1 MGPFRVDYAMNRGH
15 ELILDREQPITRE
28 ELDTMELQMLRSNQV
43 PFLLPVEWIEI
54 DGCVTFRYSI
64 EGRRMLSHQ
73 LQLQA
78 MTMQQFYMCLL
89 AITEAL
95 DGCKSYL
102 LRPECCVLDE
112 MYIFVGERWDEVSLL
127 YVPFRNK
134 EQAADELTAFL
145 PLIMR
150 LAAHVQQLDGAGLQ
164 AILRQVNDSRSVRP
178 ALIRTLLQWIGGES
192 GEHIQASTADS
203 IANSRREG
211 PINRKTANA
220 PVVSSSENKNVPKQP
235 SPSVLSIGPGQSDH
249 TGDDLYEGQQGGVIS
264 QQPPLSFYGQSDLG
278 NEQKHDLKLSTLDDD
293 DEQAAASE
301 QQSRNKWLMIGGSA
315 IATALVW
322 RYTYADHPS
331 SGSLMLALGA
341 TLCMAAALFFLLRR
355 LRANDILGQP
365 QAQLSGAMLSGR
377 ESAAAELHYWP
388 DSQLLERRNEHG
400 VPSQI
405 HSAPLVEKQ
414 SASAGFPS
422 AAAVQQRGAESNRS
436 SSTAAAVTV
445 WMGGSAAGQSDKMAD
460 RMNGNP
466 RWEIERVLNGKREQ
480 YTLPADE
487 EGAAPFVIGRFSEKA
502 NVADDHPGIS
512 RVHVEF
518 DRSEDGYNVKDMGSR
533 NGTTLNGSPMIA
545 YKSYKLNN
553 GDTLQLAGSAGPIY
567 TVRQVG

>member
-1 MGPFRVDYAMNRGH
+1 MGPFRVDFAMNRGH

-78 MTMQQFYMCLL
+78 ITMQQFYMCLL
-89 AITEAL
+89 AITEAI
-95 DGCKSYL
+95 DACKSYL
-102 LRPECCVLDE
+102 LRPECCMLDE
-112 MYIFVGERWDEVSLL
+112 MYIFVGERWDDVSLL

-134 EQAADELTAFL
+134 EQAADELMAFL

-150 LAAHVQQLDGAGLQ
+150 LAAHVQQLDGDGLQ
-164 AILRQVNDSRSVRP
+164 SILRQVNDSRSVRP
-178 ALIRTLLQWIGGES
+178 SLIRTLLQLIGGDS
-192 GEHIQASTADS
+192 KEHLKAATADS
-203 IANSRREG
+203 STNSRRER
-211 PINRKTANA
+211 PIDWKTSNA
-220 PVVSSSENKNVPKQP
+220 AVPSSSVNKGDAKQQ
-235 SPSVLSIGPGQSDH
+235 SPSVLSNESNQIYQS
-249 TGDDLYEGQQGGVIS
+249 GDYSYGDEQAIVIS
-264 QQPPLSFYGQSDLG
+264 QQQSESSYDQTVFG
-278 NEQKHDLKLSTLDDD
+278 TQQPHELKLSTLEAD
-293 DEQAAASE
+293 DEQGAGSE

-331 SGSLMLALGA
+331 SGSLMLASGA
-341 TLCMAAALFFLLRR
+341 TLCVAAVLFFLLRR
-355 LRANDILGQP
+355 QRTNDILGQP
-365 QAQLSGAMLSGR
+365 KDQLSGAIQSGR
-377 ESAAAELHYWP
+377 EGVSSELHYWP

-400 VPSQI
+400 EPNRVD
-405 HSAPLVEKQ
+405 SATIAEKR
-414 SASAGFPS
+414 SANGYP
-422 AAAVQQRGAESNRS
+422 VVTHGRGAESSASNVT

-445 WMGGSAAGQSDKMAD
+445 WMGGSAVDQSDRMTD
-460 RMNGNP
+460 RLKGQT

-480 YTLPADE
+480 YTLPIDQAE
-487 EGAAPFVIGRFSEKA
+487 AAAFVIGRFSEKA

-518 DRSEDGYNVKDMGSR
+518 DRSGDGYNVKDMGSR

-553 GDTLQLAGSAGPIY
+553 GDTLQLAGNAGPVY